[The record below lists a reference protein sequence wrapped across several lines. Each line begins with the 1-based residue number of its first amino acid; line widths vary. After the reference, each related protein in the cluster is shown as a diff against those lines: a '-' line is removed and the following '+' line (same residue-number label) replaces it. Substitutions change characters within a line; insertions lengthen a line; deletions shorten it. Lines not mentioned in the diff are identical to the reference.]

1 MFQASLQPRKN
12 LYQCDNLG
20 DKMEAFEKVW
30 FLAKEELIPDDY
42 RTVNITSHRVDDPQ
56 GTRRFNSNGQFIIAK
71 VWVADL
77 ERGGVKV
84 ESPEIWN
91 HHPPLDVVIYHL
103 EEEDFKRLLGRL
115 PDSREQALS
124 DSGIPKP
131 LEDQILGNR
140 FQG

>member
-1 MFQASLQPRKN
+1 
-12 LYQCDNLG
+12 
-20 DKMEAFEKVW
+20 MEAFEKVW